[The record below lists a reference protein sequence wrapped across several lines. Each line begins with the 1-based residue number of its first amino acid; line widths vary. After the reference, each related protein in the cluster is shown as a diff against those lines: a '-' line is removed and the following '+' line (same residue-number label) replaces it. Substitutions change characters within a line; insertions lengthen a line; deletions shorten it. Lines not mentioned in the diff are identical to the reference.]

1 MISAYDVLG
10 VGARSDRGEIR
21 AAYVNL
27 AKQLHPDRNAGSLL
41 AEQRLREV
49 NQAYELLKDAERRS
63 AYDQLLQQSRG
74 RTIRHRRRAVA
85 VMAASFILT
94 AAGVGALLLV
104 ARLSLFDDAVQASG
118 SSEPARTSQDQS
130 VALSTASVGSITPA
144 TRELPQQAKEPT
156 QDEASPRSPI
166 DAAEADA
173 LVRQQVAALQTQ
185 NLLDSEPTDGAPQHD
200 WITYHNDRF
209 GFAIDYPAD
218 VFAADDRTLGDF
230 WRLFVSRDGRA
241 RLLVTA
247 GFNIRRLTTAAY
259 RQSVMDEAYQGASM
273 AYAPLRKTWF
283 VLAGSKDEE
292 GFYERATFACDGRI
306 IHRWRL
312 TYPAGE
318 RAYYSNIIERIHLGY
333 KHVRGVGPHC
343 PSNTQ

>member
-27 AKQLHPDRNAGSLL
+27 AKQLHPDRNAGSVQ

-49 NQAYELLKDAERRS
+49 NQAYELLKDPKRRS

-74 RTIRHRRRAVA
+74 RTIRHRQRAAA
-85 VMAASFILT
+85 VMAASFVLT
-94 AAGVGALLLV
+94 AAGVGALLLL
-104 ARLSLFDDAVQASG
+104 ARLPLFDDAVQASG
-118 SSEPARTSQDQS
+118 SSEPAWTSQDQS
-130 VALSTASVGSITPA
+130 VALSTASVSPTTSA
-144 TRELPQQAKEPT
+144 SREPEQAKEPT
-156 QDEASPRSPI
+156 QDKALPRSPI
-166 DAAEADA
+166 DAPDADT
-173 LVRQQVAALQTQ
+173 LVRQRMAALQTPD
-185 NLLDSEPTDGAPQHD
+185 LLGSEPMDATPQHD

-247 GFNIRRLTTAAY
+247 GFNIRRLTTASY
-259 RQSVMDEAYQGASM
+259 RHSVMDETYQGASM
-273 AYAPLRKTWF
+273 AYAPVRKTWF
-283 VLAGSKDEE
+283 VLAGSKGEE
-292 GFYERATFACDGRI
+292 GFYERVTFACDGRT

-318 RAYYSNIIERIHLGY
+318 RAYYSEIIERIHLGY
-333 KHVRGVGPHC
+333 KHVRDAGPHC

>member
-27 AKQLHPDRNAGSLL
+27 AKQLHPDRNADSVQ

-49 NQAYELLKDAERRS
+49 NQAYELLKDPERRS
-63 AYDQLLQQSRG
+63 AYDQLLQQSRS
-74 RTIRHRRRAVA
+74 RKTRHRQRAAA
-85 VMAASFILT
+85 VMAASFVLT
-94 AAGVGALLLV
+94 ATAVGALML
-104 ARLSLFDDAVQASG
+104 ARLPLFDDTVQASG
-118 SSEPARTSQDQS
+118 SSEPARISRDQRP
-130 VALSTASVGSITPA
+130 ALTTASVSSIMPGSW
-144 TRELPQQAKEPT
+144 ELPEQAKEPT
-156 QDEASPRSPI
+156 QDEALPRSRI
-166 DAAEADA
+166 DTAEADT
-173 LVRQQVAALQTQ
+173 LVRQRMAALQTPD
-185 NLLDSEPTDGAPQHD
+185 LLGSEPMDATPQHD

-209 GFAIDYPAD
+209 GFVIDYPAD

-247 GFNIRRLTTAAY
+247 GFNIKRVSTASY

-273 AYAPLRKTWF
+273 AYAPVRKTWF
-283 VLAGSKDEE
+283 VLAGSKGEE

-318 RAYYSNIIERIHLGY
+318 RAYYSEIIERIHLGY
-333 KHVRGVGPHC
+333 KHVRGAGPHC

>member
-1 MISAYDVLG
+1 
-10 VGARSDRGEIR
+10 
-21 AAYVNL
+21 
-27 AKQLHPDRNAGSLL
+27 
-41 AEQRLREV
+41 
-49 NQAYELLKDAERRS
+49 
-63 AYDQLLQQSRG
+63 
-74 RTIRHRRRAVA
+74 
-85 VMAASFILT
+85 MAASFVLT
-94 AAGVGALLLV
+94 AAGVGALLLL

-118 SSEPARTSQDQS
+118 TSEPARASQDQF
-130 VALSTASVGSITPA
+130 VALSTVSVGSITPA

-283 VLAGSKDEE
+283 VLAGKQRR
-292 GFYERATFACDGRI
+292 GRLLRARDLRLRWPHHTSLATDLPGWRARVLQQH
-306 IHRWRL
+306 HRTNSPGLQAR
-312 TYPAGE
+312 P
-318 RAYYSNIIERIHLGY
+318 RR
-333 KHVRGVGPHC
+333 RPDC